1 VTRHGRA
8 HVFAIP
14 ALIAAASLVGLFSA
28 LLGDGMADALAW
40 AGLAVAPAATAW
52 ARFSTND
59 KSRRARPVIKGKLR
73 T

>member
-1 VTRHGRA
+1 VK

-28 LLGDGMADALAW
+28 LLGDGIADALAW
-40 AGLAVAPAATAW
+40 AALAVPLAATGW
-52 ARFSTND
+52 ARFSKHD
-59 KSRRARPVIKGKLR
+59 KSRRARPAIQGKIR